1 MCDSINLLV
10 FFSLQIV
17 IHGCFF
23 GRFPFIAC
31 EIFACEIDAIFKTLV
46 EYEEV
51 GCFLL
56 ELGDS
61 CFYIFLLL
69 STIPAKLGINNSIIK
84 KEKYPNYLYA

>member
-1 MCDSINLLV
+1 MCGSINLLG

-31 EIFACEIDAIFKTLV
+31 EIFAFEIDALFKTLV
-46 EYEEV
+46 EDEEV
-51 GCFLL
+51 GGFLL

-61 CFYIFLLL
+61 CFYNLLLL
-69 STIPAKLGINNSIIK
+69 STLAFS
-84 KEKYPNYLYA
+84 